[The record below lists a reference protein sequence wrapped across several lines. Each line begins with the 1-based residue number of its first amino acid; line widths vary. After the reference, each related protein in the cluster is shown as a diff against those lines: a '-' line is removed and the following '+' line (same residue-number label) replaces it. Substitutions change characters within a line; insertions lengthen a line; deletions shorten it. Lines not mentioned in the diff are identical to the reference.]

1 MRYELSVS
9 CEGLL
14 NECITQTSV
23 DFQALRVMAPS
34 ADVAYEDFAMF
45 KSDEEAYLIQLR
57 SELDQFYALRP
68 SIIESYD
75 MNGESVEL
83 VVNIKRELLPNG
95 LAFILKDFLKM
106 AILRWWYMG
115 RNERYYDIYSMQY
128 EVGLSKLDSMSRT
141 TIAKRPYNYI

>member
-9 CEGLL
+9 CKGLL

-34 ADVAYEDFAMF
+34 VDVAYEDFAMF
-45 KSDEEAYLIQLR
+45 QSDKEAFFIQLR
-57 SELDQFYALRP
+57 SELDQFYASRP
-68 SIIESYD
+68 AIVESYD
-75 MNGESVEL
+75 MNGEEVL
-83 VVNIKRELLPNG
+83 LTINIKRELIPNG

-128 EVGLSKLDSMSRT
+128 GVALSRLDSMSRT
-141 TIAKRPYNYI
+141 TLAKRPYNYI

>member
-34 ADVAYEDFAMF
+34 VDVAYEDFAMF
-45 KSDEEAYLIQLR
+45 ESDKEAYLIQLR

>member
-14 NECITQTSV
+14 NECITQTSA

-34 ADVAYEDFAMF
+34 VDVAYEDFAMF
-45 KSDEEAYLIQLR
+45 KSDKEVYLIQLR